1 MIIAESWDGGK
12 MNRKII
18 LCLLCIAV
26 LCTTFLKK
34 SEISAF
40 AVENDSDVMSLDE
53 AAKLINERVNSKTDK
68 SKAVNEPY
76 IYPIIPGTPEWEQLD
91 SKDKMMTA
99 CQIPSSIVDSMSTE
113 ALALSFINHPLLST
127 NVISYDD
134 YKQGFDTFIADFD
147 AAKELL
153 KRKDFA
159 INLAKI
165 YLDIP
170 VLSIEEYQEQS
181 FESNTIIDFIVLETV
196 LAVPQ
201 VFDLFEEDE
210 VQALITVARNKSEEK
225 QKNEKIYGGSYD
237 WFFTVRQAV
246 SGRISRNGF
255 ATVFTPRGSSVVI
268 TISAKEFT
276 TEEINQI
283 NADYKRRYPEATI
296 VAPASRKYNC
306 HS

>member
-1 MIIAESWDGGK
+1 

-18 LCLLCIAV
+18 LCLLCIMV
-26 LCTTFLKK
+26 LCIAFLKK
-34 SEISAF
+34 SELAAF
-40 AVENDSDVMSLDE
+40 TLENDSDVMSLDE

-76 IYPIIPGTPEWEQLD
+76 VYPIFPGTPEWKQLD
-91 SKDKMMTA
+91 SKDKMMMA
-99 CQIPSSIVDSMSTE
+99 CQIPSSLVDSMSTE
-113 ALALSFINHPLLST
+113 ALIRSFINHPLLST

-165 YLDIP
+165 YLDTP
-170 VLSIEEYQEQS
+170 VLSVEEYQEQS
-181 FESNTIIDFIVLETV
+181 VESNIMIDFIVLETV
-196 LAVPQ
+196 LALPQ

-210 VQALITVARNKSEEK
+210 AQALMIIADSKLEEK

-237 WFFTVRQAV
+237 RFFIVRQAV
-246 SGRISRNGF
+246 VKESRNWPIIFMCSGAF
-255 ATVFTPRGSSVVI
+255 LLLILFFI
-268 TISAKEFT
+268 KCLLFKKIKE
-276 TEEINQI
+276 
-283 NADYKRRYPEATI
+283 
-296 VAPASRKYNC
+296 
-306 HS
+306 